1 MPPAPAAVVPEPQ
14 KLSPSPTSRQCLR
27 RPRSPLANGSAAGD
41 FELRHWRTPKKRGA
55 APSLAAPRWPLP
67 PVIDIPNGAGSDGD
81 DSNSSS
87 GGRGHGYTSLR
98 DILSSPEY
106 AAAGGSPGACGGIG
120 GGGCGSCG
128 DIHMI
133 RHPLVKHAAY
143 AYLQMTPSARE
154 DPGRRG
160 RRWRSPLCRLLLG
173 CLSFI
178 GALFRP

>member
-1 MPPAPAAVVPEPQ
+1 MPSAPAVVPTESP
-14 KLSPSPTSRQCLR
+14 KLSPTSQQGLR
-27 RPRSPLANGSAAGD
+27 RPLTNGSAAGD
-41 FELRHWRTPKKRGA
+41 FELRHWRTPKKRAA
-55 APSLAAPRWPLP
+55 APSPPPL
-67 PVIDIPNGAGSDGD
+67 IDIPNGGAGSDD
-81 DSNSSS
+81 ESNSS
-87 GGRGHGYTSLR
+87 GGGGGGGHGYTSLR

-106 AAAGGSPGACGGIG
+106 AATAGGGSPAACGITI

-160 RRWRSPLCRLLLG
+160 RRWRGPLCRLLLG

>member
-1 MPPAPAAVVPEPQ
+1 MPSAPAVAPR
-14 KLSPSPTSRQCLR
+14 SPSPSRRHCR
-27 RPRSPLANGSAAGD
+27 SRPLSPLANGSGAAHAGD
-41 FELRHWRTPKKRGA
+41 FELRHWRTTTKTKRP
-55 APSLAAPRWPLP
+55 APAWAP
-67 PVIDIPNGAGSDGD
+67 PVVEIPHGAGSDD
-81 DSNSSS
+81 ES
-87 GGRGHGYTSLR
+87 GGSSNGGSGHGYTSLR

-106 AAAGGSPGACGGIG
+106 AAAGSPAGCDGVG

-160 RRWRSPLCRLLLG
+160 RRWRGPICRLLLG
-173 CLSFI
+173 CLGFV

>member
-1 MPPAPAAVVPEPQ
+1 MPSAQAVVPPELP
-14 KLSPSPTSRQCLR
+14 KLSPTSQQTR
-27 RPRSPLANGSAAGD
+27 RPRSPLANGSTGGD
-41 FELRHWRTPKKRGA
+41 FELRHWRTPKKRAAA
-55 APSLAAPRWPLP
+55 APPPWAP
-67 PVIDIPNGAGSDGD
+67 PVIDIPNGAGSDD
-81 DSNSSS
+81 DSNSS
-87 GGRGHGYTSLR
+87 GGGGHGYTSLR

-106 AAAGGSPGACGGIG
+106 AATAGGSPAACGVI

-160 RRWRSPLCRLLLG
+160 RRWRGPLCRLLLG

>member
-1 MPPAPAAVVPEPQ
+1 MPPAPAAVAPEPQ
-14 KLSPSPTSRQCLR
+14 KLSLTPTPTQQCR

-41 FELRHWRTPKKRGA
+41 FELRHWRTPKKRA
-55 APSLAAPRWPLP
+55 TPSPAPRWAPP
-67 PVIDIPNGAGSDGD
+67 PVIEIPNGGAGSDGD
-81 DSNSSS
+81 DSNSS
-87 GGRGHGYTSLR
+87 GGGGGHGYTSLR

-106 AAAGGSPGACGGIG
+106 AAAGGSPGACGG

-160 RRWRSPLCRLLLG
+160 RRWRGSLCRMLLG

>member
-1 MPPAPAAVVPEPQ
+1 MPSAPAVVPPELP
-14 KLSPSPTSRQCLR
+14 KLSPTSQQAL
-27 RPRSPLANGSAAGD
+27 RPRSPLANGSAGGD
-41 FELRHWRTPKKRGA
+41 FELRHWRRPKKRA
-55 APSLAAPRWPLP
+55 APSPPWAP
-67 PVIDIPNGAGSDGD
+67 PVIQIPEGAGSDE
-81 DSNSSS
+81 DSNSSGGG
-87 GGRGHGYTSLR
+87 GGRHGYTSLR

-106 AAAGGSPGACGGIG
+106 ALTAGGSPAACGGVL

-154 DPGRRG
+154 DPARRG

>member
-1 MPPAPAAVVPEPQ
+1 MPSAPAVVPPELP
-14 KLSPSPTSRQCLR
+14 KLSPTSLQAR

-41 FELRHWRTPKKRGA
+41 FELRHWRTPKKRAA
-55 APSLAAPRWPLP
+55 APWAP
-67 PVIDIPNGAGSDGD
+67 PVIDIPNGAGSDD
-81 DSNSSS
+81 DSNSS
-87 GGRGHGYTSLR
+87 GGGGHGYTSLR

-106 AAAGGSPGACGGIG
+106 AATTGGSPAACGVI

-143 AYLQMTPSARE
+143 AYLQLTPSALGEKERARR
-154 DPGRRG
+154 RRG
-160 RRWRSPLCRLLLG
+160 RGPLCRLLRG

>member
-1 MPPAPAAVVPEPQ
+1 MPSAPAVLPPEFP
-14 KLSPSPTSRQCLR
+14 KLSPTTPQAR
-27 RPRSPLANGSAAGD
+27 RPRSPLGNGSAAGD
-41 FELRHWRTPKKRGA
+41 FELRHWRTPKKRA
-55 APSLAAPRWPLP
+55 APSPPWAP
-67 PVIDIPNGAGSDGD
+67 PVIEIPNGEGAGSDD
-81 DSNSSS
+81 DSGSNSS
-87 GGRGHGYTSLR
+87 GGKHGYTSLR

-106 AAAGGSPGACGGIG
+106 AATAGGSPAAGGVI

-154 DPGRRG
+154 DPGRRS
-160 RRWRSPLCRLLLG
+160 RRWRGPLCRLLLG

>member
-1 MPPAPAAVVPEPQ
+1 MPSAPAAVVPEPP
-14 KLSPSPTSRQCLR
+14 KLSPTSQQWR

-41 FELRHWRTPKKRGA
+41 FELRHWRTPKKRA
-55 APSLAAPRWPLP
+55 APSPSPRWAP
-67 PVIDIPNGAGSDGD
+67 PVIEIPPGGSDD
-81 DSNSSS
+81 DSNSS
-87 GGRGHGYTSLR
+87 GGGGQGYTSLR

-106 AAAGGSPGACGGIG
+106 AAGGSPAGACSVLG

-154 DPGRRG
+154 EPGRRG
-160 RRWRSPLCRLLLG
+160 RRWRGPLCRLLLG

>member
-14 KLSPSPTSRQCLR
+14 KLSPSPTSQQCLR

-41 FELRHWRTPKKRGA
+41 FELRHWRTSKKRGA
-55 APSLAAPRWPLP
+55 AAPSPAALRWAPP
-67 PVIDIPNGAGSDGD
+67 PVIEIPNGAGSDD
-81 DSNSSS
+81 DSNSS
-87 GGRGHGYTSLR
+87 GGGGHGYTSLR

-154 DPGRRG
+154 DPGRR
-160 RRWRSPLCRLLLG
+160 WRSPLCRLLLG

>member
-1 MPPAPAAVVPEPQ
+1 MPSAPAVVPPELPR
-14 KLSPSPTSRQCLR
+14 LSPTSQQAR
-27 RPRSPLANGSAAGD
+27 RPRSPLANGSSGGD
-41 FELRHWRTPKKRGA
+41 FELRHWRTPKKRA
-55 APSLAAPRWPLP
+55 AP
-67 PVIDIPNGAGSDGD
+67 PVIEIPDGAGSGGDDD
-81 DSNSSS
+81 DSNSS
-87 GGRGHGYTSLR
+87 GGGGCGKHGYTSLR

-106 AAAGGSPGACGGIG
+106 AATAAGGSPAACGGII

-154 DPGRRG
+154 DPARRS
-160 RRWRSPLCRLLLG
+160 RRWRGPLCRLLLG

>member
-1 MPPAPAAVVPEPQ
+1 MPSAPAVVPPELP
-14 KLSPSPTSRQCLR
+14 KLSPTSQQAR
-27 RPRSPLANGSAAGD
+27 RPRSPLANGSAGGD
-41 FELRHWRTPKKRGA
+41 FELRHWRTPKKRA
-55 APSLAAPRWPLP
+55 AGPPPPWAP
-67 PVIDIPNGAGSDGD
+67 PVIDIPNGAGSDD
-81 DSNSSS
+81 DSNSS
-87 GGRGHGYTSLR
+87 GGGGHGYTSLR

-106 AAAGGSPGACGGIG
+106 AATTGGSPAACGVI

-154 DPGRRG
+154 DPSRRG
-160 RRWRSPLCRLLLG
+160 RRWRGPLCRLLLG

>member
-1 MPPAPAAVVPEPQ
+1 MPSAPAVMPEPPSS
-14 KLSPSPTSRQCLR
+14 LSPTTTRQCA
-27 RPRSPLANGSAAGD
+27 RPRSPLANVSAAGD
-41 FELRHWRTPKKRGA
+41 FELRHWRTPKKR
-55 APSLAAPRWPLP
+55 APAPRWAPPPL
-67 PVIDIPNGAGSDGD
+67 IEIPRSPRSDDGG
-81 DSNSSS
+81 SSS
-87 GGRGHGYTSLR
+87 GSGGGGGYTSLR

-106 AAAGGSPGACGGIG
+106 AAAAGTPAVNG
-120 GGGCGSCG
+120 GGGGGHSSCG

-160 RRWRSPLCRLLLG
+160 RRWRGPICRLILG
-173 CLSFI
+173 CLTFI

>member
-1 MPPAPAAVVPEPQ
+1 MPSAPAAVVPEPP
-14 KLSPSPTSRQCLR
+14 KLSPTTTQQCRR
-27 RPRSPLANGSAAGD
+27 RPRSPLGNGSAGGD
-41 FELRHWRTPKKRGA
+41 FELRHWRTPKKR
-55 APSLAAPRWPLP
+55 AAPRWELP
-67 PVIDIPNGAGSDGD
+67 PVIEIPPGGGAGGGSDD
-81 DSNSSS
+81 DSSS
-87 GGRGHGYTSLR
+87 GGGGYTSLK

-106 AAAGGSPGACGGIG
+106 AAAGGSPGGACGGVL
-120 GGGCGSCG
+120 GGGCSSCG

-154 DPGRRG
+154 DPARRG
-160 RRWRSPLCRLLLG
+160 RRWRGPLCRLLLG

>member
-1 MPPAPAAVVPEPQ
+1 MPSAPAVVPPELP
-14 KLSPSPTSRQCLR
+14 KLSPTSQQAR
-27 RPRSPLANGSAAGD
+27 RPRSPLANGSAGGD
-41 FELRHWRTPKKRGA
+41 FELRHWRTPKKRAAA
-55 APSLAAPRWPLP
+55 APPPWAP
-67 PVIDIPNGAGSDGD
+67 PVIDIPNGAGSDD

-87 GGRGHGYTSLR
+87 GGGHGYTSLR

-106 AAAGGSPGACGGIG
+106 AATTGGSPAVCGVI

-154 DPGRRG
+154 DPGRR
-160 RRWRSPLCRLLLG
+160 WRGPLCRLLLG

>member
-1 MPPAPAAVVPEPQ
+1 MPPAPAAVAPEPQ
-14 KLSPSPTSRQCLR
+14 KLSLTPTPPTQQCR
-27 RPRSPLANGSAAGD
+27 RPRSPLANGLAAGD
-41 FELRHWRTPKKRGA
+41 FELRHWRTPKKRA
-55 APSLAAPRWPLP
+55 APQWAPP
-67 PVIDIPNGAGSDGD
+67 PVIEIPNGGAGSDGD
-81 DSNSSS
+81 DSNSS
-87 GGRGHGYTSLR
+87 GGGGGHGYTSLR

-106 AAAGGSPGACGGIG
+106 AAAGGSPGACG

-160 RRWRSPLCRLLLG
+160 RRWRGSLCRMLLG

>member
-1 MPPAPAAVVPEPQ
+1 MPSAPAVLPPESP
-14 KLSPSPTSRQCLR
+14 KLSPTSHRGH
-27 RPRSPLANGSAAGD
+27 RPRSPLTNGSAGGD
-41 FELRHWRTPKKRGA
+41 FELRHWRTPKKRA
-55 APSLAAPRWPLP
+55 APSPP
-67 PVIDIPNGAGSDGD
+67 PVIDIPNGVGSDD
-81 DSNSSS
+81 DSNSS
-87 GGRGHGYTSLR
+87 GGGGGGHGYTSLR

-106 AAAGGSPGACGGIG
+106 AATAGGSPAACGIII

-154 DPGRRG
+154 DPGRHG
-160 RRWRSPLCRLLLG
+160 RRWRGPLCRLLLG

>member
-1 MPPAPAAVVPEPQ
+1 MPSALAAVPE
-14 KLSPSPTSRQCLR
+14 SPSPPGHYKRL
-27 RPRSPLANGSAAGD
+27 RSPLANGGAAGD
-41 FELRHWRTPKKRGA
+41 FELRHWRTPKRR
-55 APSLAAPRWPLP
+55 APALVPPGQWAPPE
-67 PVIDIPNGAGSDGD
+67 IEIPNGDDGD
-81 DSNSSS
+81 
-87 GGRGHGYTSLR
+87 GGHGYTSLR

-106 AAAGGSPGACGGIG
+106 AAGSLAACGGG
-120 GGGCGSCG
+120 SSCG

-154 DPGRRG
+154 DPGRRC
-160 RRWRSPLCRLLLG
+160 RRWRGPLCRLLLG

>member
-1 MPPAPAAVVPEPQ
+1 MPSAPAVVPPELP
-14 KLSPSPTSRQCLR
+14 KLSPTSRQAR
-27 RPRSPLANGSAAGD
+27 RPRSPLANGSAGGD
-41 FELRHWRTPKKRGA
+41 FELRHWRTPKKRA
-55 APSLAAPRWPLP
+55 AGPPPPWAP
-67 PVIDIPNGAGSDGD
+67 PVIDIPNGAGSDD
-81 DSNSSS
+81 DSNSS
-87 GGRGHGYTSLR
+87 GGGGHGYTSLR

-106 AAAGGSPGACGGIG
+106 AATTGGSPAACGVI

-154 DPGRRG
+154 DPSRRG
-160 RRWRSPLCRLLLG
+160 RRWRGPLCRLLLG

>member
-1 MPPAPAAVVPEPQ
+1 MPSAPGVVPPELP
-14 KLSPSPTSRQCLR
+14 KLSPTSQQPR

-41 FELRHWRTPKKRGA
+41 FELRHWRTPKKRAA
-55 APSLAAPRWPLP
+55 APPPWAP
-67 PVIDIPNGAGSDGD
+67 PVIDILNGAGSDD
-81 DSNSSS
+81 DSNSS
-87 GGRGHGYTSLR
+87 GGGGHGYTSLR

-106 AAAGGSPGACGGIG
+106 AATTGGSPAACGVI

-128 DIHMI
+128 DIHTI

-143 AYLQMTPSARE
+143 AYLQMTPSARK

-160 RRWRSPLCRLLLG
+160 RRWRGPLCRLLRG

>member
-1 MPPAPAAVVPEPQ
+1 MPSAPAVVPESSPR
-14 KLSPSPTSRQCLR
+14 SPSPVRQCR
-27 RPRSPLANGSAAGD
+27 RPLSPLANGSAANGD
-41 FELRHWRTPKKRGA
+41 FELRHWRTPKKR
-55 APSLAAPRWPLP
+55 APPPRWPP
-67 PVIDIPNGAGSDGD
+67 PVIEIPHGAGSDD
-81 DSNSSS
+81 ESNSSS
-87 GGRGHGYTSLR
+87 SGGGSGHGYTSLR

-106 AAAGGSPGACGGIG
+106 AAAGSPAGC

-154 DPGRRG
+154 DPSRRG
-160 RRWRSPLCRLLLG
+160 RRWRGPVCRLLLG